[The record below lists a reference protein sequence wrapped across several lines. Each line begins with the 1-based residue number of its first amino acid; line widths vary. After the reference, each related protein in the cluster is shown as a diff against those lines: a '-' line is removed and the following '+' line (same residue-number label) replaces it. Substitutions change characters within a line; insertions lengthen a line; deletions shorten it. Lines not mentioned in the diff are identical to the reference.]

1 MMTTTNAQPTTAT
14 ANHPPI
20 PPQPDLW
27 ASISKTCQRTWRKYP
42 VAIAIT
48 GVIVTGVGV
57 TLWIG
62 RPAPQ
67 QVEMTM
73 VNHGEVP
80 PAPTDA
86 VSDSQSLAQQLL
98 AKREQ
103 STRTVLA
110 RLTTEVGNAL
120 SSRAADYI
128 TYAQA
133 VYQGERQKA
142 QAENRNPAYASPNEV
157 LFGLLN
163 TKASEL
169 IAAQQARRPQ
179 DVNSVILEIVACSAA
194 IESTINLTGDKPI
207 ELRTTIAATDP
218 TRQPSPI
225 LTAQSVQA
233 WHMDLVASDEAAR
246 QAYEMAIAAQQ
257 RAAQQS
263 QSAPPTAQSAAQP
276 LVLGGVAP

>member
-1 MMTTTNAQPTTAT
+1 MTNNNTNTRQTDRPVPT
-14 ANHPPI
+14 PPK
-20 PPQPDLW
+20 PTGDFAKL
-27 ASISKTCQRTWRKYP
+27 CQRYWRKYP

-48 GVIVTGVGV
+48 GILVVGGGI
-57 TLWIG
+57 TLWLG

-67 QVEMTM
+67 QVEVTA

-80 PAPTDA
+80 PAPTDP
-86 VSDSQSLAQQLL
+86 VNDSQALAQQLL

-110 RLTTEVGNAL
+110 RLQTEVGNAL
-120 SSRAADYI
+120 SSRAADYK
-128 TYAQA
+128 TFAQT
-133 VYQGERQKA
+133 VYQTELQKA
-142 QAENRNPAYASPNEV
+142 QQENRNPAYASPNEV

-163 TKASEL
+163 VKAAEL
-169 IAAQQARRPQ
+169 TAAQQARQPQ
-179 DVNSVILEIVACSAA
+179 NVNSVILEIIACSAA
-194 IESTINLTGDKPI
+194 IESTINPAGGKPI

-225 LTAQSVQA
+225 LTAQAVQA

-246 QAYEMAIAAQQ
+246 QAYEIAIAAQQ

-263 QSAPPTAQSAAQP
+263 QVAPPAAPIAQP
-276 LVLGGVAP
+276 VVMQGGSPP

>member
-1 MMTTTNAQPTTAT
+1 MTTTTTNARPTTDR
-14 ANHPPI
+14 PPI

-42 VAIAIT
+42 LAIAIT
-48 GVIVTGVGV
+48 GSIVVGVGI
-57 TLWIG
+57 TLWLG

-67 QVEMTM
+67 EVEMTT

-110 RLTTEVGNAL
+110 RLQTEVGNAL
-120 SSRAADYI
+120 SSRAADYK
-128 TYAQA
+128 TFAQT
-133 VYQGERQKA
+133 VYQTELQKA
-142 QAENRNPAYASPNEV
+142 QQENRNPAYASPNEV

-163 TKASEL
+163 VKAAEL
-169 IAAQQARRPQ
+169 TAAQQARQPQ
-179 DVNSVILEIVACSAA
+179 NVNSVILEIIACSAA
-194 IESTINLTGDKPI
+194 IESTINPAGAKPI

-246 QAYEMAIAAQQ
+246 QAYEIAIAAQQ
-257 RAAQQS
+257 RAAQQA
-263 QSAPPTAQSAAQP
+263 QSAPPAAQP
-276 LVLGGVAP
+276 VVLGGVAP